1 MDAFVEIGAGRI
13 HYRMQGSGAPLLL
26 LHSNGASL
34 YEFDGNMDALA
45 DRFTV
50 IAWDMPGH
58 GDSTPIAT
66 HMTVEA
72 YSDALDQFLN
82 ALGIDSATVAGS
94 SIGAVIAADFAAR
107 YPHRVKKTVLIEL
120 AARPERW
127 WAEHWEMV
135 EAMFSIPQQ
144 SADAVAKR
152 LVSEPS
158 ETLVRRWN
166 IDRHKAGGYTMMD
179 VMWAGREYDVEAAL
193 PRIAAPVLLIYG
205 SRSPVM
211 EPAPRLQ
218 RALPD
223 AALSILEGAGHFPM
237 LDAPDAF
244 NHALIE
250 FA

>member
-13 HYRMQGSGAPLLL
+13 HYRKQGSGAPLLL

-107 YPHRVKKTVLIEL
+107 YPHRVSPRGQRDGGPNIGKWS
-120 AARPERW
+120 RPC
-127 WAEHWEMV
+127 
-135 EAMFSIPQQ
+135 
-144 SADAVAKR
+144 
-152 LVSEPS
+152 
-158 ETLVRRWN
+158 
-166 IDRHKAGGYTMMD
+166 
-179 VMWAGREYDVEAAL
+179 
-193 PRIAAPVLLIYG
+193 
-205 SRSPVM
+205 SRSLNRARM
-211 EPAPRLQ
+211 RL
-218 RALPD
+218 R
-223 AALSILEGAGHFPM
+223 SGW
-237 LDAPDAF
+237 
-244 NHALIE
+244 
-250 FA
+250 